1 MAETDKRTLRERIKA
16 LISGGTLEADKVD
29 DKETPNVQL
38 EQYSAIEQLFE
49 QAERSLASG
58 RALVADMIAD
68 ADEAAETPEE
78 QAAEREIRAARL
90 ESMQAL
96 SMQVLST
103 VSGVNVLANDMLTD
117 GANEEELKALAGRR
131 HSDADMKILQGVHDG
146 AVSLGAECQK
156 PATAGDTAMAL
167 GREAAK
173 KKEEESADEEK
184 KETAADEKDEDA
196 KDKKDAKD
204 DKPDFKNLAQGENMN
219 REERIKALM
228 GHDHNPL
235 KSQKALEATTDEELT
250 ALEEHCDE
258 AAEQAAAD
266 ARELTAD
273 EFLAIAPSEIQELVA
288 TGRAASAKK
297 DPLTTEEFLAIA
309 PEEIR
314 TLVAD
319 KKATDARMKSELITV
334 LKGAQDEFK
343 EPELQKMSVG
353 ELMRFARAIK
363 AAEPAST
370 DMVDFSAMGVS
381 RAASAGS
388 SDVYDNPP
396 DGYAVALAAKKSVN

>member
-16 LISGGTLEADKVD
+16 LISGGTLEADKSD
-29 DKETPNVQL
+29 EKETPNVQL
-38 EQYSAIEQLFE
+38 EQYQAIEQLFG

-58 RALVADMIAD
+58 RALVADLIAET
-68 ADEAAETPEE
+68 DEVAETPEE
-78 QAAEREIRAARL
+78 KAAEREIRAARL

-96 SMQVLST
+96 SMQVLGT
-103 VSGVNVLANDMLTD
+103 VSGVNTLTTDMLTD
-117 GANEEELKALAGRR
+117 GATKEELKALAGRR
-131 HSDADMKILQGVHDG
+131 HSDADMKILQGVHDS

-156 PATAGDTAMAL
+156 SATAGDTAMAL

-173 KKEEESADEEK
+173 KKDDEEESDDEEK
-184 KETAADEKDEDA
+184 KETPADEKDEDA
-196 KDKKDAKD
+196 KDKKDKKEKFNFKD
-204 DKPDFKNLAQGENMN
+204 LAQGENMN

-235 KSQKALEATTDEELT
+235 KSQKALEATTDEELM

-288 TGRAASAKK
+288 TGRAAAAKK

-363 AAEPAST
+363 AAEPVEPA
-370 DMVDFSAMGVS
+370 VDFSGLGVS

-396 DGYAVALAAKKSVN
+396 DGYAVALAAKKTVN